1 MSEPPKLKE
10 LVEDLHEV
18 ASKWRAVG
26 VQLEVPTSTLKEIDY
41 VNRGDCSRA
50 LSDMLDEWIN
60 NDPNVSWETVVEVL
74 KSRSVGERALARD
87 IEMNRLGRSASEA
100 L

>member
-10 LVEDLHEV
+10 LVEDLHKV
-18 ASKWRAVG
+18 ASKWQAVG
-26 VQLEVPTSTLKEIDY
+26 VQLEVPTWTLKEIDY
-41 VNRGDCSRA
+41 ENRGDCSRA

-60 NDPNVSWETVVEVL
+60 NDPNVSWEMVVEVL
-74 KSRSVGERALARD
+74 KSCSVGERALARD
-87 IEMNRLGRSASEA
+87 IETKRLGRSASEA